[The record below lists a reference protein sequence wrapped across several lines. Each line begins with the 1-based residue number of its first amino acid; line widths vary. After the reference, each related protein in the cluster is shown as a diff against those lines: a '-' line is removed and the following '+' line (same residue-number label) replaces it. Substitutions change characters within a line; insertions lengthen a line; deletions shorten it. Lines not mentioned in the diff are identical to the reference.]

1 MRPKSHAYSDN
12 VVTLNTVPKVR
23 LYVEHPEDEDRWSVH
38 VGHVTDRGRWR
49 TAPHAHPRYAQA
61 IFVRHGRGLMNLEG
75 SSVPFEG
82 PCMLLLPADC
92 VHGLDYE
99 IDVDRWVVTIE
110 TAFLAEVNSKLP
122 EFRRL
127 WAEPRMIS
135 LSAVPEAAMECRG
148 LIENL
153 DEEIG
158 QRPIGHLVKTEAL
171 LSLLLLTLA
180 RSGCLDRTDSADAK
194 PTGICLTER
203 FRELIDQ
210 HYTEHLSLQEY
221 ASMLAVSLVQLRA
234 ACVAVTGH
242 NPVKMIHARIIT
254 EAKRNLIFG
263 NLSVEQIAFSLG
275 FSHPSYFTRFFGKE
289 VGQTPGH
296 FRTSTR
302 NGAQRFG

>member
-1 MRPKSHAYSDN
+1 MRPKFHAYPDN
-12 VVTLNTVPKVR
+12 VLALDTVPKVR
-23 LYVEHPEDEDRWSVH
+23 LYVERPEDEERWSVH

-61 IFVRHGRGLMNLEG
+61 IFVRHGRGLMNIEG
-75 SSVPFEG
+75 SRLPFEG

-110 TAFLAEVNSKLP
+110 TAFLEQVNGKLP

-135 LSAVPEAAMECRG
+135 LLAVPTAAAECRS
-148 LIENL
+148 LIEHL
-153 DEEIG
+153 DEETG
-158 QRPIGHLVKTEAL
+158 CRPVGHLVKTEAL
-171 LSLLLLTLA
+171 VSLLLLLLA
-180 RSGCLDRTDSADAK
+180 RNVQVDCADHDDLK

-203 FRELIDQ
+203 FRALIDR
-210 HYTEHLSLQEY
+210 HYTEHLSLQDY

-263 NLSVEQIAFSLG
+263 NLPIEQIAFSLG

-289 VGQTPGH
+289 VGQTPGQ
-296 FRTSTR
+296 FRISAR
-302 NGAQRFG
+302 GAAQRFG